1 MDVREHDWTAAMAR
15 AAAKSRSRRSEARS
29 ERRANKSKEAGEEP
43 ILIAAGSEIIGLVLI
58 GLCLLA
64 TLALATYAPQDPV
77 GELVEV
83 TNSAG
88 PVGATLAGLLL
99 RSLGAGAIVL
109 VACCAFLGGRLVM
122 SLGLPGP
129 FSRFWIGSFV
139 LVPTLAVLPPLL
151 FNLAPESIPWQA
163 RWC

>member
-1 MDVREHDWTAAMAR
+1 MDH
-15 AAAKSRSRRSEARS
+15 RS
-29 ERRANKSKEAGEEP
+29 AGP
-43 ILIAAGSEIIGLVLI
+43 KVLIAAGSEIIGLVLI

-77 GELVEV
+77 GQLVEV

-109 VACCAFLGGRLVM
+109 V
-122 SLGLPGP
+122 
-129 FSRFWIGSFV
+129 
-139 LVPTLAVLPPLL
+139 
-151 FNLAPESIPWQA
+151 
-163 RWC
+163 